1 MKALVKYRSGPG
13 HVALRD
19 VEEPRCGRD
28 QVKIEV
34 AHCGVCGTDLHVLH
48 DTFRNYPPVILGH
61 EFSGTVV
68 EVGEGVSHVAAGHPV
83 TVLPASAVICGSCL
97 YCRTGDFMFCSER
110 RGMGHGVNGAFARYA
125 VVRKDQVYRLPPG
138 LSLAEAALCEPFA
151 CVVQA
156 TLELTEVRLGDVVL
170 VSGCGP
176 VGLMCLKLL
185 AAEGIQTIV
194 AGLAED
200 RTRLEAARRMG
211 AALAIDVSEQD
222 LQAVVRDATQGRGAD
237 VAFECSGAPA
247 SIGSCLQALRPLG
260 AYTQVGICGR
270 EVTVNV
276 DTILFKQLRVRGSV
290 AYSVRTWDR
299 LLKILR
305 QGAIRLADLVT
316 HNLPLERW
324 EEAFE
329 LCEKKRGLKVLISPS
344 PPSP

>member
-97 YCRTGDFMFCSER
+97 YCRTG
-110 RGMGHGVNGAFARYA
+110 AFARYA

-211 AALAIDVSEQD
+211 APLAIDVSEQD

-237 VAFECSGAPA
+237 VAFECSG
-247 SIGSCLQALRPLG
+247 
-260 AYTQVGICGR
+260 
-270 EVTVNV
+270 
-276 DTILFKQLRVRGSV
+276 
-290 AYSVRTWDR
+290 DR
-299 LLKILR
+299 KST
-305 QGAIRLADLVT
+305 RL
-316 HNLPLERW
+316 N
-324 EEAFE
+324 
-329 LCEKKRGLKVLISPS
+329 
-344 PPSP
+344 

>member
-1 MKALVKYRSGPG
+1 MNALVKYAPGPG
-13 HVALRD
+13 NVALRE
-19 VEEPRCGRD
+19 VAEPRCGRG

-68 EVGEGVSHVAAGHPV
+68 EVGEGVSHVAAGDPV
-83 TVLPASAVICGSCL
+83 TVLPASAVICGACP
-97 YCRTGDFMFCSER
+97 YCRTGDFMFCPER

-125 VVRKDQVYRLPPG
+125 VVRQDQVYRLPPG

-156 TLELTEVRLGDVVL
+156 VLELTEVRLGDVAL

-185 AAEGIQTIV
+185 AAQGIHAIV
-194 AGLAED
+194 AGVAED

-211 AALAIDVSEQD
+211 AARALDVGEQD
-222 LQAVVRDATQGRGAD
+222 LQAVVRDATGGRGAD
-237 VAFECSGAPA
+237 VVFECSGAPA
-247 SIGSCLQALRPLG
+247 SIASCLQAVRPLG

-270 EVTVNV
+270 EVSVNF
-276 DTILFKQLRVRGSV
+276 DAILFKQLRLRGSV
-290 AYSVRTWDR
+290 GYSARTWDR
-299 LLKILR
+299 LLTILG
-305 QGAIRLADLVT
+305 QGTVRLADLVS
-316 HNLPLERW
+316 HRLPLERW
-324 EEAFE
+324 QEGFE
-329 LCEKKRGLKVLISPS
+329 ICEKKRGLKVLISPTL
-344 PPSP
+344 PSP